1 MLIKIQIP
9 VLHAPP
15 FRRPWL

>member
-15 FRRPWL
+15 FRRSWL